1 MCSAP
6 HRVNLLNNM
15 PSSGFLIPFSLTSCF
30 MLPNLRLR
38 LCFRCCCLAAQ
49 SCPTHS
55 TPWIF
60 PPKAPQF
67 VEIAKGWAWEGASPF
82 EVQSRAQNLS
92 SSSFIQL
99 TYQANILPALN
110 HPGTGAR
117 QLGAVPWPLSW
128 LEVLKPANPLLS
140 RSLKMQ

>member
-1 MCSAP
+1 MQELWVQSLS
-6 HRVNLLNNM
+6 HVQ
-15 PSSGFLIPFSLTSCF
+15 LIRDPVD
-30 MLPNLRLR
+30 
-38 LCFRCCCLAAQ
+38 
-49 SCPTHS
+49 
-55 TPWIF
+55 F

-67 VEIAKGWAWEGASPF
+67 VEIAKGWPGKVPLHSKSNPEP
-82 EVQSRAQNLS
+82 RTS

-128 LEVLKPANPLLS
+128 LEVLKPANPLYPVL
-140 RSLKMQ
+140 RKMQ